1 MSAAI
6 TLDAI
11 KARCTQDGEC
21 WTWKGATVHGRPC
34 MAQRRDGKRVNLL
47 AQKQALNAAGKASPW
62 GGPVQ
67 CLCDNALCCNP
78 AHLVQVSQGNAWRF
92 AGNPFAQLLT
102 QGGRHV

>member
-6 TLDAI
+6 TLEAI
-11 KARCTQDGEC
+11 KVRCTQDGEC

-34 MAQRRDGKRVNLL
+34 IALRRGGKRVNLL

-62 GGPVQ
+62 GGAVQ

-78 AHLVQVSQGNAWRF
+78 VHLVQFSQSKAWRF
-92 AGNPFAQLLT
+92 AGNPFAQLL
-102 QGGRHV
+102 QGGRP

>member
-1 MSAAI
+1 MTAVI

-21 WTWKGATVHGRPC
+21 WIWKGAKNHGKPC
-34 MAQRRDGKRVNLL
+34 IALRIDGKRVNLP

-67 CLCDNALCCNP
+67 YRCDNALCCNP
-78 AHLVQVSQGNAWRF
+78 AHLVQVSRGKAWRF
-92 AGNPFAQLLT
+92 AGNPFAQLL
-102 QGGRHV
+102 QGDSL